1 MVTLGEEH
9 LWLPKPAV
17 RWERGSIDVGLKT
30 AGGEG
35 KSGPGHKS
43 LDPCAEG
50 HAEPLEVFSR
60 AVAELSPSQ

>member
-1 MVTLGEEH
+1 MVMLGEEH

-17 RWERGSIDVGLKT
+17 RRGRGSIDVGLRT

-60 AVAELSPSQ
+60 AVAELFPSQ